1 MNIEQ
6 QAQNA
11 LDCLSRGEVESAL
24 SVYESI
30 ASDQRKFLKNG
41 DKPFADVDVC
51 LTACRYFMAC
61 NTGEVDTI
69 TNADKELSSAIKQCL
84 AVFQNGDEDEL
95 RVGFVDANALIY
107 IAGLILR
114 GSQIPL
120 KFLQLKNTANT
131 QRRERPKLAF
141 LVRDYALCCLEV
153 YIRAEDLP
161 EERKTL
167 LYKAIA
173 DLDTFAVEKGER
185 TGASKT
191 SVRIN
196 GQRLDCSKKMEEIYK
211 TVKYENPRLKLY
223 LIIAIA
229 IIFGISD
236 FFLRFF

>member
-1 MNIEQ
+1 MDIEH

-11 LDCLSRGEVESAL
+11 LDYLSRGEVEGAL

-30 ASDQRKFLKNG
+30 ASEQRRSLRTG
-41 DKPFADVDVC
+41 DKPYADVDVC
-51 LTACRYFMAC
+51 VKACRYFIASQ
-61 NTGEVDTI
+61 TGEIDTI
-69 TNADKELSSAIKQCL
+69 TKADEELRAVIKQCL
-84 AVFQNGDEDEL
+84 AVMQNGDEDEL
-95 RVGFVDANALIY
+95 RVGFVDASALIY
-107 IAGLILR
+107 IAGLVLR
-114 GSQIPL
+114 GCKIPL
-120 KFLQLKNTANT
+120 KFLQLKQSGNT
-131 QRRERPKLAF
+131 QRSERPRLAF
-141 LVRDYALCCLEV
+141 SVRDYALCCLEA

-167 LYKAIA
+167 LFKAIA